1 MFTDLQAGLTDAATI
16 QVYKSPLV
24 VFTAPF
30 ELNCMWN
37 SCVIWL
43 LKVSMWTLVIS
54 NIYNGEPQGT
64 APALAEYITFYVR
77 KGREQMSRKQNEF
90 W

>member
-30 ELNCMWN
+30 ELNCM
-37 SCVIWL
+37 
-43 LKVSMWTLVIS
+43 
-54 NIYNGEPQGT
+54 
-64 APALAEYITFYVR
+64 
-77 KGREQMSRKQNEF
+77 
-90 W
+90 